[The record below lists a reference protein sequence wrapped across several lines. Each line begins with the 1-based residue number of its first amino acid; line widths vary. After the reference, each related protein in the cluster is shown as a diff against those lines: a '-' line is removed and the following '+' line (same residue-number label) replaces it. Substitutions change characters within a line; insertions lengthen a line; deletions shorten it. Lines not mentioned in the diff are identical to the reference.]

1 MIVLDTNVLSEA
13 LRPRPAGEVLQWLA
27 AQAPSS
33 VFTTT
38 ITMAEV
44 LYGVEAL
51 PSGKRRARLLA
62 AVEKMFA
69 EQFQGRIL
77 PFDEEAA
84 RLFASIVAF
93 RSHTAGRP
101 ISQMDAM
108 IAAIA
113 RSNRAV
119 LSTRNTT
126 DFDHCGIQVINPW
139 TD

>member
-13 LRPRPAGEVLQWLA
+13 LKPRPAAGVLRWLA
-27 AQAPSS
+27 DQAPSS

-38 ITMAEV
+38 ITMAEI
-44 LYGVEAL
+44 LYGVESL
-51 PSGKRRARLLA
+51 PPGKRQTQLLA
-62 AVEKMFA
+62 AVEQMFA
-69 EQFQGRIL
+69 EQFEGRLL
-77 PFDEEAA
+77 PFDEESA
-84 RLFASIVAF
+84 RVFASIVAF
-93 RSHTAGRP
+93 RKTTGRP

-119 LSTRNTT
+119 LSTRNSA

-139 TD
+139 AG